1 MATLT
6 ISSGVHVGAR
16 GTSSINQAWFA
27 ASPTTQF
34 TTFGLTSTSAD
45 VRLRQGPQSITG
57 HADLVDEPIAFEFSR
72 RTRDTLTSSLA
83 AVAVKDLLNGGPRTT
98 LTGARDAVA
107 RSGFLA
113 KFAWSERTNA
123 GGVNT
128 DFSVWGIAKVAQP
141 SVRGLSETMT
151 LLVYPCAL
159 FWWTGTESAF
169 VTPDAYAA
177 LSAAT

>member
-1 MATLT
+1 MATLE

-16 GTSSINQAWFA
+16 GTSSINQAWFSG
-27 ASPTTQF
+27 SPTTQF
-34 TTFGLTSTSAD
+34 TTFSLTSTSSD

-72 RTRDTLTSSLA
+72 RTRDTLTTSLA
-83 AVAVKDLLNGGPRTT
+83 AVAAKDLLNGGPRTT

-113 KFAWSERTNA
+113 KFAWSERVNA
-123 GGVNT
+123 GGTN
-128 DFSVWGIAKVAQP
+128 DFSVWGIARVAQP

-151 LLVYPCAL
+151 LLVYPVCLLWLA
-159 FWWTGTESAF
+159 GTESVFAA
-169 VTPDAYAA
+169 PDCYAA